1 MTGARRGSARPQ
13 RHAAHRAEHDQPDL
27 GDRCSNDTA
36 SGLWDQPAQ
45 ARANRGAIRLG
56 QDYRRARPA
65 HAAPS
70 RVLEIQVHSDKGY
83 LRLDPIA
90 QVARLAYMIS
100 RTGHHQK
107 PHSKSNG
114 RSRRAIGTNFSGL
127 LGVRPAR
134 CLIRLGRQQVKY
146 QLPALSRS
154 AVDARSVASL
164 GWWALFRAETA
175 YWPRFLSGLT
185 FGTTTV
191 RRKASQFSGDS

>member
-1 MTGARRGSARPQ
+1 MRSA
-13 RHAAHRAEHDQPDL
+13 
-27 GDRCSNDTA
+27 STSA
-36 SGLWDQPAQ
+36 SEP
-45 ARANRGAIRLG
+45 RSHSLG

-83 LRLDPIA
+83 LRPDPIA

-100 RTGHHQK
+100 RTRHHQK
-107 PHSKSNG
+107 PHSKFNG

-134 CLIRLGRQQVKY
+134 CLLRLGHQQVKC

-154 AVDARSVASL
+154 AVDARLSSK
-164 GWWALFRAETA
+164 
-175 YWPRFLSGLT
+175 SGLVGSFPRRNGILAT
-185 FGTTTV
+185 FPFGINV
-191 RRKASQFSGDS
+191 RHDNRATEGLPVFR